1 MDSMAN
7 LGFIGLGTMGGKMVQ
22 RLLNAGHTVT
32 GYNRTKARAEWLLDL
47 GMQWGESPRAV
58 AETADVTLSMV
69 SNTQALEAI
78 TGGPEGVLAA
88 FQPGQQPGKVF
99 VDLSTVSPAASRAL
113 SQQVAERGA
122 QMLDAPVSGS
132 AITLEAGQL
141 SVMVGGDYAV
151 YEAVKPILQDIGPTV
166 NYVGE
171 NGLAATMKVAVNLSL
186 PIQILSFSESLL
198 LAEKSGIPREA
209 ALQVLLNSVVAS
221 PALKYRFP
229 LAIDPPDE
237 PLFDVNMMQKDLM
250 LALDMGRDLEVPMPT
265 SAITNEFLNAAR
277 ALGLS
282 DQDFAVLYRVLA
294 KMAGPGDSG
303 VD

>member
-1 MDSMAN
+1 MAN

-22 RLLNAGHTVT
+22 RLLQAGHTVV
-32 GYNRTKARAEWLLDL
+32 GYNRTKSRADWLLPL
-47 GMQWGESPRAV
+47 GMDWGESPRAV
-58 AETADVTLSMV
+58 AAAADVTLSMV
-69 SNTQALEAI
+69 SNTQALDAI
-78 TGGPEGVLAA
+78 AGGPEGVLAA
-88 FQPGQQPGKVF
+88 LEPGKVF
-99 VDLSTVSPAASRAL
+99 VDMSTVSPAASRAL
-113 SQQVAERGA
+113 ARQVAERGA

-151 YEAVKPILQDIGPTV
+151 YERVKPILADIGPTV

-186 PIQILSFSESLL
+186 PIQILSFCESLL

-209 ALQVLLNSVVAS
+209 AITALLNSVVAS

-229 LAIDPPDE
+229 LAFDPPAE
-237 PLFDVNMMQKDLM
+237 PLFDVNMMQKDLL
-250 LALDMGRDLEVPMPT
+250 LALDLGRELEVPMPT

-277 ALGLS
+277 ALGLA
-282 DQDFAVLYRVLA
+282 DEDFAVLYRVLA
-294 KMAGPGDSG
+294 KMAGMAERDG
-303 VD
+303 

>member
-1 MDSMAN
+1 MAN

-32 GYNRTKARAEWLLDL
+32 GYNRTKARAAWLLAK
-47 GMQWGESPRAV
+47 GMLWGDSPRAV
-58 AETADVTLSMV
+58 TEAADVILSMV

-78 TGGPEGVLAA
+78 TGGPDGVLA
-88 FQPGQQPGKVF
+88 GLQQSRPGKVYI
-99 VDLSTVSPAASRAL
+99 DMSTVSPAASRAL
-113 SQQVAERGA
+113 SQKVAEYGA
-122 QMLDAPVSGS
+122 KMLDAPVSGS
-132 AITLEAGQL
+132 AVTLDAGQL

-151 YEAVKPILQDIGPTV
+151 FEAMRPILQDIGPTV

-209 ALQVLLNSVVAS
+209 AMTALLNSVVAS

-229 LAIDPPDE
+229 LAFDPPEE
-237 PLFDVNMMQKDLM
+237 PLFDVNMMQKDLI
-250 LALDMGRDLEVPMPT
+250 LALDMGRELAVPLPT
-265 SAITNEFLNAAR
+265 SSITNEYLNVAR
-277 ALGLS
+277 AQGLA
-282 DQDFAVLYRVLA
+282 DQDFVVLYRVLA
-294 KMAGPGDSG
+294 KMAGL
-303 VD
+303 

>member
-1 MDSMAN
+1 MAN

-32 GYNRTKARAEWLLDL
+32 GYNRTKSRGDWLQDL
-47 GMQWGESPRAV
+47 GMQWGDTPRAV
-58 AETADVTLSMV
+58 AAAADLTLSMV
-69 SNTQALEAI
+69 ANTQALTAI
-78 TGGPEGVLAA
+78 AQGPDGVLAA
-88 FQPGQQPGKVF
+88 MAPGKVF
-99 VDLSTVSPAASRAL
+99 IDLSTVSPAASRAL
-113 SQQVAERGA
+113 AQQVAATGA

-132 AITLEAGQL
+132 AVTLDAGQL

-151 YEAVKPILQDIGPTV
+151 YEQVKPVLEDIGPTV

-198 LAEKSGIPREA
+198 LAEKSGIPRDA
-209 ALQVLLNSVVAS
+209 AITALLNSVVAS

-229 LAIDPPDE
+229 LAFDPPPE
-237 PLFDVNMMQKDLM
+237 PLFAVNMMQKDLM
-250 LALDMGRDLEVPMPT
+250 LALDMGRELDVPMPT

-277 ALGLS
+277 ALGYA
-282 DQDFAVLYRVLA
+282 DQDFAILYQTLA
-294 KMAGPGDSG
+294 KLAGQGE
-303 VD
+303 

>member
-1 MDSMAN
+1 MAN

-32 GYNRTKARAEWLLDL
+32 GYNRTKARADWLLAK
-47 GMQWGESPRAV
+47 GMLWGDSPRAV
-58 AETADVTLSMV
+58 TETADVILSMV
-69 SNTQALEAI
+69 SNTEALEAI
-78 TGGPEGVLAA
+78 
-88 FQPGQQPGKVF
+88 
-99 VDLSTVSPAASRAL
+99 TVSPAASRAL
-113 SQQVAERGA
+113 SQKVAECGA
-122 QMLDAPVSGS
+122 KMLDAPVSGS
-132 AITLEAGQL
+132 AVTLDAGQL

-151 YEAVKPILQDIGPTV
+151 FEAMQPILQDIGPTV

-198 LAEKSGIPREA
+198 LAEKSGIPRDA
-209 ALQVLLNSVVAS
+209 AMTALLNSVVAS

-250 LALDMGRDLEVPMPT
+250 LALDMGRELGVPMPT
-265 SAITNEFLNAAR
+265 SAVTNEFLNAAR
-277 ALGLS
+277 ALGLA
-282 DQDFAVLYRVLA
+282 DQDFVVLYRVLRR
-294 KMAGPGDSG
+294 MAGL
-303 VD
+303 

>member
-1 MDSMAN
+1 MAN

-22 RLLNAGHTVT
+22 RLLRAGHTVT
-32 GYNRTKARAEWLLDL
+32 GYNRTKSRADWLREL
-47 GMQWGESPRAV
+47 GMDWGDSPRAV
-58 AETADVTLSMV
+58 AAAADVTLSIV

-78 TGGPEGVLAA
+78 TAGPEGVLAA
-88 FQPGQQPGKVF
+88 LEPGKVF
-99 VDLSTVSPAASRAL
+99 IDMSTVSPAASRAL
-113 SQQVAERGA
+113 ARQVAERGA

-151 YEAVKPILQDIGPTV
+151 YERVKPILADIGPTV

-171 NGLAATMKVAVNLSL
+171 NGMAATMKVAVNLSL
-186 PIQILSFSESLL
+186 PIQILSFCESLL

-209 ALQVLLNSVVAS
+209 AVTALLNSVVAS

-229 LAIDPPDE
+229 LAFDPPAE
-237 PLFDVNMMQKDLM
+237 PLFDVNMMQKDLL
-250 LALDMGRDLEVPMPT
+250 LALDLGRELEVPMPT

-277 ALGLS
+277 ALGLA
-282 DQDFAVLYRVLA
+282 DEDFAVLYRVLA
-294 KMAGPGDSG
+294 KMAGY
-303 VD
+303 

>member
-1 MDSMAN
+1 MAN

-32 GYNRTKARAEWLLDL
+32 GYNRTKARADWLLAK
-47 GMQWGESPRAV
+47 GMLWGDSPRAV
-58 AETADVTLSMV
+58 TEAADVILSMV
-69 SNTQALEAI
+69 SNTEALEAI
-78 TGGPEGVLAA
+78 TGGPDGVLAGL
-88 FQPGQQPGKVF
+88 QPGRPGKVF
-99 VDLSTVSPAASRAL
+99 IDMSTVSPAASRAL
-113 SQQVAERGA
+113 SQKVAEYGA
-122 QMLDAPVSGS
+122 KMLDAPVSGS
-132 AITLEAGQL
+132 AVTLEAGQL

-151 YEAVKPILQDIGPTV
+151 FEAMQPILQDIGPTV

-198 LAEKSGIPREA
+198 LAEKSGIPRA
-209 ALQVLLNSVVAS
+209 AAMTALLNSVVAS

-250 LALDMGRDLEVPMPT
+250 LALDMGRELGVPMPT
-265 SAITNEFLNAAR
+265 SAVTNEFLNAAR
-277 ALGLS
+277 ALGLA
-282 DQDFAVLYRVLA
+282 DQDFVVLYRVLRRI
-294 KMAGPGDSG
+294 AGLGD
-303 VD
+303 